1 MAIRRLTKQQKRDIF
16 RELVSVQDLGNPVRR
31 SRELVSEKFEISE
44 SQLKEIEDEGLEEQW
59 PPLNE
64 AMQEVG

>member
-16 RELVSVQDLGNPVRR
+16 RELVSVQDLGNPVKR
-31 SRELVSEKFEISE
+31 SRELVSEKFEISDG
-44 SQLKEIEDEGLEEQW
+44 QLKEIEDEGLEEQW

>member
-1 MAIRRLTKQQKRDIF
+1 VTIRRLTKQQKRDIF
-16 RELVSVQDLGNPVRR
+16 RDLVSIQDLGNPVRR
-31 SRELVSEKFEISE
+31 SRELVMEKFEISDN
-44 SQLKEIEDEGLEEQW
+44 QLKEIEDEGLDEQW

>member
-16 RELVSVQDLGNPVRR
+16 RDLVSIQDLGNPVRR
-31 SRELVSEKFEISE
+31 SRELVMEKFEISD

>member
-16 RELVSVQDLGNPVRR
+16 RELVSVQDSGNPVRR
-31 SRELVSEKFEISE
+31 SRELMMEKFEISDN
-44 SQLKEIEDEGLEEQW
+44 QLKEIEDEGLEEQW

>member
-16 RELVSVQDLGNPVRR
+16 RDLVSIQDLGNPVRR
-31 SRELVSEKFEISE
+31 YRELVMEKFEISD

>member
-16 RELVSVQDLGNPVRR
+16 RELVSVQDSGNPVRR
-31 SRELVSEKFEISE
+31 SRELMMEKFEISD

>member
-16 RELVSVQDLGNPVRR
+16 REQVSVQDLGNPVRR

>member
-31 SRELVSEKFEISE
+31 SRELMMEKFEISE
-44 SQLKEIEDEGLEEQW
+44 NQLKEIEDEGLEEQW

>member
-31 SRELVSEKFEISE
+31 SRELVTEKFEISE

>member
-1 MAIRRLTKQQKRDIF
+1 MM
-16 RELVSVQDLGNPVRR
+16 
-31 SRELVSEKFEISE
+31 EKFEISDN
-44 SQLKEIEDEGLEEQW
+44 QLKEIEDEGLEEQW

>member
-16 RELVSVQDLGNPVRR
+16 RELVSVQDSGNAVRK
-31 SRELVSEKFEISE
+31 SRELMMEKFEISDN
-44 SQLKEIEDEGLEEQW
+44 QLKEIEDEGLEEQW

>member
-16 RELVSVQDLGNPVRR
+16 RELVSVQDLGNPVKR